1 MVIKF
6 SVGHSGRWQFTVVK
20 GEDIKWCY
28 SSQFNAMRKE
38 YLKNAPPGSNTANVK
53 GFRRIRDGALVHS
66 FKKVNTWF
74 GGPWLPTKI
83 NQGHE
88 EWLEHPN
95 FPNGNLVYLYGD
107 AKRGERFFS
116 GKSTRDDFRVR

>member
-53 GFRRIRDGALVHS
+53 GFRRIRDGAPVHS